1 MKFIVLIWMML
12 SSLYGAE
19 GAKKVVYDVTTGSF
33 EKFTQVIASGI
44 VFQKN
49 HYESKMEDLQAIVV
63 IHGEAYRYFLK
74 SLNNTP
80 YTNDKVLDKN
90 HSELI
95 KRLESLSKYYGV
107 KFEICGIG
115 IRKRQIKEDQVLPFV
130 EIIPSSTTG
139 LIDAQDAGY
148 AYVPVN

>member
-95 KRLESLSKYYGV
+95 KRLESLNKYYGV

-115 IRKRQIKEDQVLPFV
+115 MRKRQIKEDQVLPFV

>member
-19 GAKKVVYDVTTGSF
+19 GTKKVVYDVTTGSF

-95 KRLESLSKYYGV
+95 KRLESLNKYYGV

-115 IRKRQIKEDQVLPFV
+115 MRKRQIKEDQVLPFV

-139 LIDAQDAGY
+139 LIDAQDTGY